1 MDDMLQTLKSIRGGL
16 NDQYSFKLL
25 SGATLSV
32 PKIGRGFLH
41 SIQVGNLSAPTL
53 TIYDQASGASGT
65 IIAMLDNNYPRG
77 TYVIDVAFTNG
88 LSASFQPQAST
99 AAEPLVTLSYK

>member
-1 MDDMLQTLKSIRGGL
+1 MDDQINTLKSIRGGL
-16 NDQYSFKLL
+16 NDQYSYRLL

-32 PKIGRGFLH
+32 AKVGRGVLH
-41 SIQVGNLSAPTL
+41 SIHVGNLSMPTL

-65 IIAMLDNNYPRG
+65 IIAMTDINYPRG
-77 TYVIDVAFTNG
+77 TYVLDVAFTNG

>member
-1 MDDMLQTLKSIRGGL
+1 MDEVNRKLEAIRSGL
-16 NDQYSFKLL
+16 TDQYSSRLL

-32 PKIGRGFLH
+32 AKIGRGFLH
-41 SIQVGNLSAPTL
+41 SVTYGNLSTPTL

-65 IIAMLDNNYPRG
+65 ILALFDINFPRG
-77 TYVIDVAFTNG
+77 TYVLDIPFTNG